1 MGDYP
6 DSFVTIETESIAQVI
21 YNGDNGSCGLV

>member
-1 MGDYP
+1 MGRGMGDYP

-21 YNGDNGSCGLV
+21 YNGDNG